1 MDKEREIRDYNH
13 VFHLIDRKNLTI
25 SGVKKV
31 DSFDAEEFL
40 IDSVMG
46 YIVLKGEELELLKLD
61 TREGVVSI
69 KGMVNSITYVDELTN
84 KKNKENS
91 IISRLFKWV

>member
-1 MDKEREIRDYNH
+1 MDKEREIRNYNH
-13 VFHLIDRKNLTI
+13 VFHLIDRKDLTI

-46 YIVLKGEELELLKLD
+46 YIVLKGEGLELLKLD
-61 TREGVVSI
+61 TREGVVTI
-69 KGMVNSITYVDELTN
+69 KGMINSITYVDELTN

-91 IISRLFKWV
+91 IISRLFK

>member
-1 MDKEREIRDYNH
+1 MDKEREIRNYNH
-13 VFHLIDRKNLTI
+13 VFHLIDRKDLTI

-46 YIVLKGEELELLKLD
+46 YIVLKGEGLELLKLD
-61 TREGVVSI
+61 TREGVVTI
-69 KGMVNSITYVDELTN
+69 KGMINSITYVDELTN